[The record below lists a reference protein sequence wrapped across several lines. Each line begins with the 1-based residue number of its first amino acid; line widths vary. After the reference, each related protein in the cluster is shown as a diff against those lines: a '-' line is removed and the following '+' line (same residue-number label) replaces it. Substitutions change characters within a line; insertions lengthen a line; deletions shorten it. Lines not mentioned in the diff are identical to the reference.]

1 MEPKSPFMIYADI
14 ESILVLENNGN
25 QISDVF
31 SIKKNQNHVGCIF
44 GYKLVFFNNQ
54 FSKPLKSYFGQDTV
68 YKFITNMIK

>member
-31 SIKKNQNHVGCIF
+31 SIKKKIKIMLAAF
-44 GYKLVFFNNQ
+44 LVIN
-54 FSKPLKSYFGQDTV
+54 
-68 YKFITNMIK
+68 